1 MPFESTSLP
10 PWVQSFALI
19 RDRTLVRDESGRL
32 HSLADDGSNY
42 EITCNWPAADS
53 LPALLADPG
62 LSAHQGQ
69 TRLTFLGAPNEAVG
83 RELASQGWS
92 LSDRRVLLVALA
104 NDVEQVVALPET
116 ATLFE
121 APMNDYDVVEI
132 ADFDSP
138 AGRGRIRFA
147 EGFALLG
154 DPSITATWN
163 VEQFRA
169 AILANLAAAAAR
181 QGLPLLFMVTSAD
194 TAAGTRAERAA
205 GWSNATQLTTFTT
218 A

>member
-10 PWVQSFALI
+10 PWVRSFALL
-19 RDRTLVRDESGRL
+19 RDRTVVRDESGRL
-32 HSLADDGSNY
+32 QSRSEDGSNH
-42 EITCNWPAADS
+42 EITCAWPTPEG
-53 LPALLADPG
+53 LPALLGDPN
-62 LSAHQGQ
+62 LTEHRGQ
-69 TRLTFLGAPNEAVG
+69 TRLTFLGAPDEAVI
-83 RELASQGWS
+83 RELTSRGWS

-104 NDVEQVVALPET
+104 SDVEQMVSLPET

-121 APMNDYDVVEI
+121 APMDDYDVVEI
-132 ADFDSP
+132 ADFDAP
-138 AGRGRIRFA
+138 AGRGRIRFG

-154 DPSITATWN
+154 DPSITATSN

-169 AILANLAAAAAR
+169 AILANLAATADG
-181 QGLPLLFMVTSAD
+181 QGLPVLFMVTSAD

-205 GWSNATQLTTFTT
+205 GWSNATQLTTFTK